1 MGAVVVASVLVDGR
15 RPQYYSNQPL
25 DPTYN
30 TNAPGGTLANSGW
43 QFEGSWGSY
52 LGTPVAPNFFL
63 AAQHIGGATGQV
75 FVLNGFTYHTTA
87 FFDDSSSDLRLWQVA
102 ETFPSYAP
110 LYTTTDEVGKHCL
123 VFGRGTQRGTTVIV
137 SGETNGWQS
146 GTGNGVERWGEND
159 VFTNVNG
166 GATLGDFLYATF
178 DRGANSNECDLSVG
192 DSSGAM
198 FIQNGSV
205 WQLAGIHYAVDGPFS
220 NAVDGTEFEAA
231 LLDRGGLYQ
240 ANGTGWVFIAKIAQ
254 DQPSGFY
261 STRVSSHI
269 TWIDGVI
276 SSNSRSPPPVLTRR
290 QPRGRG
296 R

>member
-1 MGAVVVASVLVDGR
+1 M
-15 RPQYYSNQPL
+15 
-25 DPTYN
+25 
-30 TNAPGGTLANSGW
+30 
-43 QFEGSWGSY
+43 
-52 LGTPVAPNFFL
+52 
-63 AAQHIGGATGQV
+63 
-75 FVLNGFTYHTTA
+75 LNGFTYHTTA

-137 SGETNGWQS
+137 SGETNGWQW
-146 GTGNGVERWGEND
+146 GTGDGVERWGEND

-166 GATLGDFLYATF
+166 GATLGDLSDATF

-198 FIQNGSV
+198 FIRNGSV

-231 LLDRGGLYQ
+231 LLDRGGLYK

-254 DQPSGFY
+254 DQPSRLL
-261 STRVSSHI
+261 SRVPRTSPGSI
-269 TWIDGVI
+269 ASEAATTPL
-276 SSNSRSPPPVLTRR
+276 RPPPVLTRR